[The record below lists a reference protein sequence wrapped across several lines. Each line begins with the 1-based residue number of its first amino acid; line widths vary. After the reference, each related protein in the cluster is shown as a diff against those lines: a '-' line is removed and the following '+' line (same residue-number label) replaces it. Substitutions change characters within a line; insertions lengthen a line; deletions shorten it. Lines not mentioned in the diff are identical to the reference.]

1 MPGLETGCVRPRPAR
16 HVAVGFSAQ
25 HVGTANYKE
34 KRKRQ
39 PQAGNRIYEEGKFT
53 HAHKDSAPTAV
64 SAIFK
69 PRHSPGL
76 KTFARV
82 TQRHMSDV
90 RASGDLRMSY
100 ALRILRPHC
109 TTRPTPPTPVY
120 RTARPHPPAH
130 PCLPSGIRRSHG
142 HALFPKWRFTDEQQQ
157 ENRKQKDL
165 FRL

>member
-1 MPGLETGCVRPRPAR
+1 MPEPETGCVRPRPAR

-39 PQAGNRIYEEGKFT
+39 PQAGNRIHGKGKFT

-82 TQRHMSDV
+82 TQRHMPEF

-100 ALRILRPHC
+100 ALRIS
-109 TTRPTPPTPVY
+109 
-120 RTARPHPPAH
+120 HPPAQPAPY
-130 PCLPSGIRRSHG
+130 PCTTYTEPPAPISPCPSLPSVRNQAVPRTRPLSQVEVH
-142 HALFPKWRFTDEQQQ
+142 R
-157 ENRKQKDL
+157 
-165 FRL
+165 